1 MKSSTNIVRRARG
14 LWVVGVVVTTMVGC
28 SGTADDDRA
37 TSSQRSEN
45 ADPTTMVA
53 TAESTGEISVLAYNV
68 AGLPEGISGSHPKV
82 NTPLIAPKLNDFDIV
97 LMQETWRLPDDL
109 STVPPELRSFEL
121 YHKILEDASTH
132 EYRTESPELP
142 LGKMPGRPEALVSDG
157 LAIFSNPQIVETER
171 VPWPGCEGLGKNH
184 GGDCLAT
191 KGLLWTRM
199 KIADDRTVDVV
210 SLHAEAGSSPKDVE
224 LRQADMD
231 TLATFLNERS
241 KGEALI
247 VGGDFNLHT
256 EDPVDGAAYQSF
268 LEAVGAEDVCT
279 LMNCPDPGR
288 IDKVAIRD
296 SDTVDLSA
304 TKWDVLDEEFMAPDG
319 AGLSDHDPVLA
330 ELSWR
335 LTEGG

>member
-132 EYRTESPELP
+132 EYRTESAGGTSEL
-142 LGKMPGRPEALVSDG
+142 GRRPG
-157 LAIFSNPQIVETER
+157 
-171 VPWPGCEGLGKNH
+171 
-184 GGDCLAT
+184 
-191 KGLLWTRM
+191 
-199 KIADDRTVDVV
+199 
-210 SLHAEAGSSPKDVE
+210 
-224 LRQADMD
+224 LR
-231 TLATFLNERS
+231 
-241 KGEALI
+241 GEA
-247 VGGDFNLHT
+247 
-256 EDPVDGAAYQSF
+256 ERA
-268 LEAVGAEDVCT
+268 
-279 LMNCPDPGR
+279 
-288 IDKVAIRD
+288 
-296 SDTVDLSA
+296 
-304 TKWDVLDEEFMAPDG
+304 
-319 AGLSDHDPVLA
+319 
-330 ELSWR
+330 
-335 LTEGG
+335 